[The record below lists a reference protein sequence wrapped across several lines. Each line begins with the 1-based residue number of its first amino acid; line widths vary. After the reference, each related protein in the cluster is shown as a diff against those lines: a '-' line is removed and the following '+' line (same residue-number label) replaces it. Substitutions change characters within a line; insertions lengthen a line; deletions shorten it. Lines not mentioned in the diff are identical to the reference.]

1 MAIEFF
7 NFGVNA
13 ASEAA
18 SKLQKIANNEVQKE
32 TDEMFGR
39 LHEDY
44 IKEQER
50 EDAAKKKADYNP
62 YEDEERQQE
71 QKQRGGY
78 NPDDYERVA
87 FSGAVGAKN
96 QALYFAQYMKD
107 QGVNDVVVSPVKING
122 EYMVEIPKTAMIRE
136 KVEPEQE
143 QPTVTKLNHDEQ
155 DFLRRQLE
163 NVAAQEEAK
172 KPKPAEPE
180 MTEAVTDV
188 TTEPQQ
194 AAAQP
199 VPDAEPAYSE
209 PNTYESSYTEH
220 TDTAEPV
227 YDQNIPA
234 ADPMQAETTENAQ
247 VEAESVAPAPENSY
261 NSSFGMESMSSTEPF
276 SAYGDVQPDEAI
288 DYGSTQH
295 NDNTGYIPKGL
306 EPDFTS
312 QQTTVA
318 DKATAEPQ
326 EAKTNPFSNEPA
338 SMPSTAPEPVHT
350 DSQSQPSPS
359 YSGYTSSF
367 EETSAESQ
375 NTAPT
380 TPYSD
385 FLSNYDNMK
394 ALERIVETGEVRND
408 NDRRIMQE
416 FVALTNN
423 SFDGAVSATESVNLT
438 QQKEPEM
445 TSVRLNENEKSFV
458 QKSMDSTFMGQFLED
473 RPDVAEAMET
483 IQEKGKI
490 TTPHER
496 QMFLDYQ
503 NAMHDIATEFHAK
516 TGTEWD
522 SNGGLEAKSL
532 ASKASFMRTESV
544 VQSLNQKFQTDD
556 KHGASTKP
564 QEHYRN
570 VAKSA
575 EQLIADFTE
584 KTDIDV
590 KQAGVHGQSDK
601 SKEIQEL
608 RDEQEQGGLRAVESE
623 EQKLFTYTF
632 GQMGLFGK
640 TVNKSIN
647 VVNDLAKY
655 SAVATNKRIF
665 EEATLRQETFEKSSS
680 SMRLGAAQKNR
691 GIGKAIVFGNDMV
704 VINGEIVT
712 DEKIRGKVLAEHHKR
727 VAQSAQILQESAQRK
742 EKVKEKQGEY
752 DDAYKIKKDKYYA
765 THQDELA
772 DFAKQEKKRKDAFDK
787 KEDKRYADFI
797 KSGRNPDEFIR
808 REYQARGF
816 YKKKKKIATE
826 HISEKQER
834 MVRNAQTIQ
843 NNLYRQEY
851 AAPVVTKSGFR
862 DGGSLDEIKNT
873 INTGAIALGA
883 SVTIALSQPELDFIR
898 KNKSSFTAEQRKVLE
913 KVMRGESISVYHQKK
928 VLSEWSETMKHAAET
943 GKIKLSDDDA
953 EVLKSLG
960 NKVKLSDGEKAI
972 FARYDKFAQNLK
984 KDLNLDFIAGGITRA
999 DVLKINEAF
1008 LKRAENKGYQFIT
1021 ATGKF
1026 DVAALGNLTA
1036 KQLKELGI
1044 SNSTRN
1050 ALMQLNNPK
1059 AWGALDI
1066 GVAAKLAQKGMS
1078 GATKLAGNDEDMR
1091 AMISG
1096 GTKTYRYARK
1106 TTDGVKNTV
1115 KAIQKHQDAMKAK
1128 FANVKKTNRLKNVDS
1143 VKPPKKKP
1151 TTKKAAKPNP
1161 KRNERFLA
1169 KQEKKLARLQR
1180 SENSVFG
1187 KARGKINGIK
1197 AKFMNS
1203 KVGMLVQKVQAG
1215 VSKAMLVIGKYVA
1228 IGILFVATA
1237 LTMFVV
1243 VMTIIESFTNFLA
1256 AKTYK
1261 DTVCYKLY
1269 ESLEEQ
1275 ETSWKDTIVDYEG
1288 LWDDKANVTYG
1299 TKGMSYSDYLKR
1311 FDNLLEA
1318 DTQIAINPWH
1328 QKDAVA
1334 SLSNNTKYLTYLDA
1348 YNGEKELR
1356 MTANANLY
1364 GKLSPSADEAVY
1376 YSSTESGHT
1385 SNIKDIISMTD
1396 VMYQFET
1403 DANSDKELGDALGAN
1418 SDKELGDVLGMSPA
1432 ELNWE
1437 NFKNRFTGFFKMLG
1451 NNISEF
1457 VKNLFGGKED
1467 TEPNYITWA
1476 DASGTTFSYKTL
1488 QNYTATLFS
1497 ASHQQTWDY
1506 TVKYC
1511 SRLGNP
1517 TVKVNGSIETIDKL
1531 SESEAAELGY
1541 CTNPK
1546 VEDFYVGIERSS
1558 DDSPH
1563 PYIIGSDF
1571 KRYYTNH
1578 AGAFDITV
1586 DTNKN
1591 LNGSKND
1598 LCLWSGMTSNK
1609 TTFDAVVTWI
1619 SNHSGKCWSSKTVN
1633 PSSARISGGIFNYNL
1648 QNKNGKWFDSESG
1661 AKTDISNKLRSYRD
1675 TYHLPDDAYHIYR
1688 EEGDYSVTRLTKDFA
1703 TKSNSNPNVG
1713 TLKTNVVQTSSK
1725 QEKRCVYIQN
1735 ATKYTTGNG
1744 YVYEQGGKAEVPILD
1759 YTDSTHLITDKTND
1773 TWKDEVPA
1781 EQTNYNNINGKEKAY
1796 FYMPIPKN
1804 EDVNDF
1810 ANTYLKDSSGNYLTI
1825 DKIYQKVKNRYQAGG
1840 NVYHINTT
1848 FVTNYM
1854 SWDDLNYMIGRVLT
1868 ARGYTGQ
1875 SYQDEYDLLTSV
1887 IWYRVE
1893 IQVNTNIKQ
1902 YKKQYRYENGSIEIY
1917 RDSTTTLTRKC
1928 KGHSYQYCGGHL
1940 GVISRGNVFSMT
1952 NEQLALVGTYNEDYQ
1967 FPVQMDWSDDRY
1979 DEIRGKVITDKVNY
1993 SGTVSDA
2000 AWSGGS
2006 ETPAS
2011 DVQGSYMGHSYGLN
2025 LYVEGGN
2032 WKEGFH
2038 VVGESDSE
2046 ENKQYLC
2053 RDIFDVDEMV
2063 LKGSNCFGTKN
2074 WNDYEGWNGDNMTLA
2089 VLRQT
2094 MDWQDV
2100 YEFDIPTELG
2110 AKVLCQEDIDK
2121 IVDALKKK
2129 YGSSFNDGR
2138 EQAVRIALSWVG
2150 KAHYNDEDG
2159 HNHGLV
2165 QSYCVA
2171 ADRNFNANCTAGTAW
2186 NFIRM
2191 YSSWTGQTAT
2201 QSNTIDN
2208 SKAIKSPSTSLYLP
2222 ADIIRHV
2229 RSVGAGALVSSDNV
2243 NIDAD
2248 DVNEINTSGSNEA
2261 LLMMKRDLA
2270 VVYIGELDEDLELSD
2285 GTTIKAGQSLT
2296 VDLSPNKDIG
2306 TIYLR
2311 RTDATS
2317 LCNIGKTKTYYYV
2330 KNPDGKTWLYPFDY
2344 DKYKAFEE
2352 TRKEK

>member
-13 ASEAA
+13 TSEVA

-136 KVEPEQE
+136 KIEPEQE

-188 TTEPQQ
+188 TAEPQQ

-199 VPDAEPAYSE
+199 VPEAEPAYSE
-209 PNTYESSYTEH
+209 PDTYESSYTEH

-261 NSSFGMESMSSTEPF
+261 NSSFGMESTSSTEPF
-276 SAYGDVQPDEAI
+276 SAYGDVQPDEAV

-326 EAKTNPFSNEPA
+326 EAKTNPFSNEPV

-375 NTAPT
+375 NTAST

-394 ALERIVETGEVRND
+394 TLERIVETGEVRND

-423 SFDGAVSATESVNLT
+423 SFGDAVSAAESVNLT

-483 IQEKGKI
+483 IREKGKI

-516 TGTEWD
+516 TGAEWD
-522 SNGGLEAKSL
+522 SNSSLEAKSL
-532 ASKASFMRTESV
+532 ASKASFMRTESA
-544 VQSLNQKFQTDD
+544 VQSLNQKFQADN

-647 VVNDLAKY
+647 AVNDLAKY

-665 EEATLRQETFEKSSS
+665 EEATLRQETFERSSS

-727 VAQSAQILQESAQRK
+727 VAQSAQILQESARRK
-742 EKVKEKQGEY
+742 ERVKEKQGEY
-752 DDAYKIKKDKYYA
+752 DDAYKVKKDKYYA

-1008 LKRAENKGYQFIT
+1008 LKRAESKGYQFIT

-1403 DANSDKELGDALGAN
+1403 DANSDKELGD
-1418 SDKELGDVLGMSPA
+1418 VLGMSPA

-1558 DDSPH
+1558 DDSPQ

-1773 TWKDEVPA
+1773 TWKDEVSA

-1810 ANTYLKDSSGNYLTI
+1810 ANNYLKDSSGNYLTI

-1887 IWYRVE
+1887 IWYRVA

-2063 LKGSNCFGTKN
+2063 LKGSNCFGTKD
-2074 WNDYEGWNGDNMTLA
+2074 WDDYEGWNGDNMTLA

-2129 YGSSFNDGR
+2129 YGSSFNDSR

-2186 NFIRM
+2186 DFIRM

-2201 QSNTIDN
+2201 QSNMIDN
-2208 SKAIKSPSTSLYLP
+2208 SKAIKSPSASLYLP

-2229 RSVGAGALVSSDNV
+2229 RSVSAGALVSSNNV

-2248 DVNEINTSGSNEA
+2248 DVNEINNSGSNEA

-2270 VVYIGELDEDLELSD
+2270 VVYIGELNEDLELSD

-2330 KNPDGKTWLYPFDY
+2330 KNPDGKTWLYRFDC

-2352 TRKEK
+2352 ARKEK

>member
-13 ASEAA
+13 TSEVA

-136 KVEPEQE
+136 KIEPKQE

-532 ASKASFMRTESV
+532 ASKASFMRTESA
-544 VQSLNQKFQTDD
+544 VQSLNQKFQADD
-556 KHGASTKP
+556 KHGASAKP

-608 RDEQEQGGLRAVESE
+608 RDEQEQGGLRAAESE

-742 EKVKEKQGEY
+742 ERVKEKQGEY

-1008 LKRAENKGYQFIT
+1008 LKRAESKGYQFIT

-1026 DVAALGNLTA
+1026 DVAALGNLTT

-1066 GVAAKLAQKGMS
+1066 GVAAKLTQKGMS

-1237 LTMFVV
+1237 LTLFVV
-1243 VMTIIESFTNFLA
+1243 VMTVIESFTNFLA

-1288 LWDDKANVTYG
+1288 LWDDKANVSYG
-1299 TKGMSYSDYLKR
+1299 TKDMSYSDYLKR
-1311 FDNLLEA
+1311 FDNLIENG
-1318 DTQIAINPWH
+1318 TQIVINPWH

-1334 SLSNNTKYLTYLDA
+1334 SLSNNTQYITYLDA

-1403 DANSDKELGDALGAN
+1403 DANSDKELGD
-1418 SDKELGDVLGMSPA
+1418 VLGMSPA

-1451 NNISEF
+1451 NNVSEF
-1457 VKNLFGGKED
+1457 FKNLFGGKED

-1546 VEDFYVGIERSS
+1546 VEDFYVGIESSS
-1558 DDSPH
+1558 DDSPQ

-1773 TWKDEVPA
+1773 TWKDEVSA

-1810 ANTYLKDSSGNYLTI
+1810 ANNYLKDSSGNYLTI

-2063 LKGSNCFGTKN
+2063 LKGSNCFGTKD
-2074 WNDYEGWNGDNMTLA
+2074 WDDYEGWNGDNMTLA

-2129 YGSSFNDGR
+2129 YGSSFNDSR

-2186 NFIRM
+2186 DFIRM

-2208 SKAIKSPSTSLYLP
+2208 SKAIKSPSASLYLP

-2229 RSVGAGALVSSDNV
+2229 RSVSAGALVSSDNV
-2243 NIDAD
+2243 NIDAN
-2248 DVNEINTSGSNEA
+2248 DVNEINNSGSNEA

-2270 VVYIGELDEDLELSD
+2270 VVYIGELNEDLELSD

-2330 KNPDGKTWLYPFDY
+2330 KNPDGKTWLYRFDC

-2352 TRKEK
+2352 ARKEK

>member
-13 ASEAA
+13 TSEVA

-136 KVEPEQE
+136 KIEPKQE

-261 NSSFGMESMSSTEPF
+261 NSSFGMESTSSTEPF
-276 SAYGDVQPDEAI
+276 SAYGDVQPDEAV

-326 EAKTNPFSNEPA
+326 EAKTNPFSNEPV

-394 ALERIVETGEVRND
+394 TLERIVETGEVRND

-532 ASKASFMRTESV
+532 ASKASFMRTESA
-544 VQSLNQKFQTDD
+544 VQSLNQKFQADD
-556 KHGASTKP
+556 KHGASAKP

-608 RDEQEQGGLRAVESE
+608 RDEQEQGGLRAAESE

-742 EKVKEKQGEY
+742 ERVKEKQGEY

-1403 DANSDKELGDALGAN
+1403 DANSDKELGD
-1418 SDKELGDVLGMSPA
+1418 VLGMSPA

-1546 VEDFYVGIERSS
+1546 VEDFYVGIESSS
-1558 DDSPH
+1558 DDSPQ

-1773 TWKDEVPA
+1773 TWKDEVSA

-1810 ANTYLKDSSGNYLTI
+1810 ANNYLKDSSGNYLTI

-1952 NEQLALVGTYNEDYQ
+1952 NEQLALAGTYNEDYQ

-1993 SGTVSDA
+1993 SDTVSDA

-2063 LKGSNCFGTKN
+2063 LKGSNCFGTKD
-2074 WNDYEGWNGDNMTLA
+2074 WDDYEGWNGDNMTLA

-2129 YGSSFNDGR
+2129 YGSSFNDSR

-2186 NFIRM
+2186 DFIRM

-2208 SKAIKSPSTSLYLP
+2208 SKAIKFPSTSLYLP

-2248 DVNEINTSGSNEA
+2248 DVNEINNSGSNEA

-2270 VVYIGELDEDLELSD
+2270 VVYIGELNEDLELSD

-2330 KNPDGKTWLYPFDY
+2330 KNPDDKTWLYRFDC

-2352 TRKEK
+2352 ARKGK

>member
-13 ASEAA
+13 TSEVA

-136 KVEPEQE
+136 KIEPEQE

-188 TTEPQQ
+188 TAEPQQ

-199 VPDAEPAYSE
+199 VPEAEPAYSE
-209 PNTYESSYTEH
+209 PDTYESPYTKH

-234 ADPMQAETTENAQ
+234 TDPMQAETTENAQ

-261 NSSFGMESMSSTEPF
+261 NSSFGMESTSSTEPF
-276 SAYGDVQPDEAI
+276 SAYGDVQPDEAV

-326 EAKTNPFSNEPA
+326 EAKTNPFSNEPV

-380 TPYSD
+380 SQNTASTTPYSD

-394 ALERIVETGEVRND
+394 TLERIVETGEVRND

-423 SFDGAVSATESVNLT
+423 SFGGAVSAAESVNLT

-522 SNGGLEAKSL
+522 SNSSLEAKSL
-532 ASKASFMRTESV
+532 ASKASFMRTESA

-647 VVNDLAKY
+647 AVNDLAKY

-665 EEATLRQETFEKSSS
+665 EEATLRQETFERSSS

-727 VAQSAQILQESAQRK
+727 VAQSAQILQESARRK

-752 DDAYKIKKDKYYA
+752 DDAYKVKKDKYYA

-1403 DANSDKELGDALGAN
+1403 DANSDKELGD
-1418 SDKELGDVLGMSPA
+1418 VLGMSPA

-1558 DDSPH
+1558 DDSPQ

-1810 ANTYLKDSSGNYLTI
+1810 ANSYLKDSSGNYLTI

-2063 LKGSNCFGTKN
+2063 LKGSNCFGTKD
-2074 WNDYEGWNGDNMTLA
+2074 WDDYEGWNGDNMTLA

-2129 YGSSFNDGR
+2129 YGSSFNDSR

-2186 NFIRM
+2186 DFIRM

-2208 SKAIKSPSTSLYLP
+2208 SKAIKSPSASLYLP

-2229 RSVGAGALVSSDNV
+2229 RSVSAGALVSSDNV
-2243 NIDAD
+2243 NIDAN
-2248 DVNEINTSGSNEA
+2248 DVNEINNSGSNEA

-2270 VVYIGELDEDLELSD
+2270 VVYIGELNEDLELSD

-2330 KNPDGKTWLYPFDY
+2330 KNPDGKTWLYRFDC

-2352 TRKEK
+2352 ARKEK

>member
-136 KVEPEQE
+136 KIEPEQE

-188 TTEPQQ
+188 TAEPQQ

-199 VPDAEPAYSE
+199 VPEAEPAYSE
-209 PNTYESSYTEH
+209 PDTYESPYTKH

-234 ADPMQAETTENAQ
+234 TDPMQAETTENAQ

-261 NSSFGMESMSSTEPF
+261 NSSFGMESTSSTEPF
-276 SAYGDVQPDEAI
+276 SAYGDVQPDEAV

-326 EAKTNPFSNEPA
+326 EAKTNPFSNEPV

-380 TPYSD
+380 SQNTASTTPYSD

-394 ALERIVETGEVRND
+394 TLERIVETGEVRND

-423 SFDGAVSATESVNLT
+423 SFGGAVSAAESVNLT

-522 SNGGLEAKSL
+522 SNSSLEAKSL
-532 ASKASFMRTESV
+532 ASKASFMRTESA

-647 VVNDLAKY
+647 AVNDLAKY

-665 EEATLRQETFEKSSS
+665 EEATLRQETFERSSS

-727 VAQSAQILQESAQRK
+727 VAQSAQILQESARRK

-752 DDAYKIKKDKYYA
+752 DDAYKVKKDKYYA

-1403 DANSDKELGDALGAN
+1403 DANSDKELGD
-1418 SDKELGDVLGMSPA
+1418 VLGMSPA

-1546 VEDFYVGIERSS
+1546 VEDFYVGIESSS
-1558 DDSPH
+1558 DDSPQ

-1773 TWKDEVPA
+1773 TWKDEVSA

-1810 ANTYLKDSSGNYLTI
+1810 ANNYLKDSSGNYLTI

-2063 LKGSNCFGTKN
+2063 LKGSNCFGTKD
-2074 WNDYEGWNGDNMTLA
+2074 WDDYEGWNGDNMTLA

-2129 YGSSFNDGR
+2129 YGSSFNDSR

-2186 NFIRM
+2186 DFIRM

-2201 QSNTIDN
+2201 QSSTIDN
-2208 SKAIKSPSTSLYLP
+2208 SKAIKSPSASLYLP

-2229 RSVGAGALVSSDNV
+2229 RSVSAGALVSSDNV
-2243 NIDAD
+2243 NIDAN
-2248 DVNEINTSGSNEA
+2248 DVNEINNSGSNEA

-2270 VVYIGELDEDLELSD
+2270 VVYIGELNEDLELSD

-2330 KNPDGKTWLYPFDY
+2330 KNPDGKTWLYRFDC

-2352 TRKEK
+2352 ARKEK

>member
-13 ASEAA
+13 TSEVA

-136 KVEPEQE
+136 KIEPKQE

-532 ASKASFMRTESV
+532 ASKASFMRTESA
-544 VQSLNQKFQTDD
+544 VQSLNQKFQADD
-556 KHGASTKP
+556 KHGASAKP

-608 RDEQEQGGLRAVESE
+608 RDEQEQGGLRAAESE

-742 EKVKEKQGEY
+742 ERVKEKQGEY

-1008 LKRAENKGYQFIT
+1008 LKRAESKGYQFIT

-1026 DVAALGNLTA
+1026 DVAALGNLTT

-1066 GVAAKLAQKGMS
+1066 GVAAKLTQKGMS

-1403 DANSDKELGDALGAN
+1403 DANSDKELGD
-1418 SDKELGDVLGMSPA
+1418 VLGMSPA

-1558 DDSPH
+1558 DDSPQ

-1759 YTDSTHLITDKTND
+1759 YTDSTHLIIDKTND
-1773 TWKDEVPA
+1773 TWKDEVSA

-1810 ANTYLKDSSGNYLTI
+1810 ANNYLKDSSGNYLTI

-1887 IWYRVE
+1887 IWYRVA

-1993 SGTVSDA
+1993 SDTVSDA

-2063 LKGSNCFGTKN
+2063 LKGSNCFGTKD
-2074 WNDYEGWNGDNMTLA
+2074 WDDYEGWNGDNMTLA

-2129 YGSSFNDGR
+2129 YGSSFNDSR

-2186 NFIRM
+2186 DFIRM

-2208 SKAIKSPSTSLYLP
+2208 SKAIKSPSASLYLP

-2229 RSVGAGALVSSDNV
+2229 RSVSAGALVSSDNV
-2243 NIDAD
+2243 NIDAN
-2248 DVNEINTSGSNEA
+2248 DVNEINNSGSNEA

-2270 VVYIGELDEDLELSD
+2270 VVYIGELNEDLELSD

-2330 KNPDGKTWLYPFDY
+2330 KNPDGKTWLYRFDC

-2352 TRKEK
+2352 ARKEK

>member
-13 ASEAA
+13 TSEVA

-136 KVEPEQE
+136 KIEPEQE

-188 TTEPQQ
+188 TAEPQQ

-199 VPDAEPAYSE
+199 VPEAEPAYSE
-209 PNTYESSYTEH
+209 PDTYESPYTKH

-261 NSSFGMESMSSTEPF
+261 NSSFGMESTSSTEPF
-276 SAYGDVQPDEAI
+276 SAYGDVQPDEAV

-326 EAKTNPFSNEPA
+326 EAKTNPFSNEPV

-375 NTAPT
+375 NTAST

-394 ALERIVETGEVRND
+394 TLERIVETGEVRND

-423 SFDGAVSATESVNLT
+423 SFGGAVSAAESVNLT

-458 QKSMDSTFMGQFLED
+458 QKSMDSTLMGQFLED

-522 SNGGLEAKSL
+522 SNSSLEAKSL
-532 ASKASFMRTESV
+532 ASKASFMRTESA
-544 VQSLNQKFQTDD
+544 VQSLNQKFQADD

-647 VVNDLAKY
+647 AVNDLAKY

-665 EEATLRQETFEKSSS
+665 EEATLRQETFERSSS

-727 VAQSAQILQESAQRK
+727 VAQSAQILQESARRK

-752 DDAYKIKKDKYYA
+752 DDAYKVKKDKYYA
-765 THQDELA
+765 THQEELA

-1021 ATGKF
+1021 ATGKL

-1403 DANSDKELGDALGAN
+1403 DANSDKELGD
-1418 SDKELGDVLGMSPA
+1418 VLGMSPA

-1558 DDSPH
+1558 DDSPQ

-1773 TWKDEVPA
+1773 TWKDEVSA

-1810 ANTYLKDSSGNYLTI
+1810 ANNYLKDSSGNYLTI

-1887 IWYRVE
+1887 IWYRVA

-2063 LKGSNCFGTKN
+2063 LKGSNCFGTKD
-2074 WNDYEGWNGDNMTLA
+2074 WDDYEGWNGDNMTLA

-2129 YGSSFNDGR
+2129 YGSSFNDSR

-2186 NFIRM
+2186 DFIRM

-2208 SKAIKSPSTSLYLP
+2208 SKAIKSPSASLYLP

-2229 RSVGAGALVSSDNV
+2229 RSVSAGALVSSDNV
-2243 NIDAD
+2243 NIDAN
-2248 DVNEINTSGSNEA
+2248 DVNEINNSGSNEA

-2270 VVYIGELDEDLELSD
+2270 VVYIGELNEDLELSD

-2330 KNPDGKTWLYPFDY
+2330 KNPDGKTWLYRFDC

-2352 TRKEK
+2352 ARKEK

>member
-136 KVEPEQE
+136 KIEPKQE

-261 NSSFGMESMSSTEPF
+261 NSSFGMESMSSIEPF

-532 ASKASFMRTESV
+532 ASKASFMRTESA
-544 VQSLNQKFQTDD
+544 VQSLNQKFQADD
-556 KHGASTKP
+556 KHGASAKP

-608 RDEQEQGGLRAVESE
+608 RDEQEQGGLRAAESE

-742 EKVKEKQGEY
+742 ERVKEKQGEY

-873 INTGAIALGA
+873 INTGAIALGV

-1403 DANSDKELGDALGAN
+1403 DANSDKELGD
-1418 SDKELGDVLGMSPA
+1418 VLGMSPA

-1517 TVKVNGSIETIDKL
+1517 TVKVDGTKYEIDSL

-1546 VEDFYVGIERSS
+1546 VEDFYVGIESSS
-1558 DDSPH
+1558 DDSPQ

-1598 LCLWSGMTSNK
+1598 LCLWSGMTRNK

-1773 TWKDEVPA
+1773 TWKDEVSA

-1810 ANTYLKDSSGNYLTI
+1810 ANNYLKDSSGNYLTI

-1887 IWYRVE
+1887 IWYRVA

-2063 LKGSNCFGTKN
+2063 LKGSNCFGTKD
-2074 WNDYEGWNGDNMTLA
+2074 WDDYEGWNGDNMTLA

-2129 YGSSFNDGR
+2129 YGSSFNDSR

-2186 NFIRM
+2186 DFIRM

-2208 SKAIKSPSTSLYLP
+2208 SKAIKSPSASLYLP

-2229 RSVGAGALVSSDNV
+2229 RSVSAGALVSSDNV
-2243 NIDAD
+2243 NIDAN
-2248 DVNEINTSGSNEA
+2248 DVNEINNSGSNEA

-2270 VVYIGELDEDLELSD
+2270 VVYIGELNEDLELSD

-2330 KNPDGKTWLYPFDY
+2330 KNPDGKTWLYRFDC

-2352 TRKEK
+2352 ARKEK

>member
-13 ASEAA
+13 TSEVA

-136 KVEPEQE
+136 KIEPKQE

-276 SAYGDVQPDEAI
+276 SAYGDVQPDEAV

-326 EAKTNPFSNEPA
+326 EAKTNPFSNEPV

-380 TPYSD
+380 SQNTASTTPYSD

-394 ALERIVETGEVRND
+394 TLERIVETGEVRND

-423 SFDGAVSATESVNLT
+423 SFGGAVSAAESVNLT

-473 RPDVAEAMET
+473 CPDVAEAMET

-532 ASKASFMRTESV
+532 ASKASFMRTESA
-544 VQSLNQKFQTDD
+544 VQSLNQKFQADD
-556 KHGASTKP
+556 KHGASAKP

-608 RDEQEQGGLRAVESE
+608 RDEQEQGGLRAAESE

-742 EKVKEKQGEY
+742 ERVKEKQGEY

-851 AAPVVTKSGFR
+851 AAPVITKSGFR

-1008 LKRAENKGYQFIT
+1008 LKRAESKGYQFIT

-1026 DVAALGNLTA
+1026 DVAALGNLTT

-1066 GVAAKLAQKGMS
+1066 GVAAKLTQKGMS

-1334 SLSNNTKYLTYLDA
+1334 SLSNNTKYLTYLDT

-1403 DANSDKELGDALGAN
+1403 DAN

-1517 TVKVNGSIETIDKL
+1517 TVKVDGTKYEIDSL

-1546 VEDFYVGIERSS
+1546 VEDFYVGIESSS
-1558 DDSPH
+1558 DDSPQ

-1810 ANTYLKDSSGNYLTI
+1810 ANNYLKDSSGNYLTI

-1887 IWYRVE
+1887 IWYRVA

-2186 NFIRM
+2186 DFIRM

>member
-13 ASEAA
+13 TSEVA

-136 KVEPEQE
+136 KIEPEQE

-180 MTEAVTDV
+180 ITEAVTDV
-188 TTEPQQ
+188 TAEPQQ

-199 VPDAEPAYSE
+199 VPEAEPAYSE
-209 PNTYESSYTEH
+209 PDTYESSYTEH

-261 NSSFGMESMSSTEPF
+261 NSSFGMESTSSTEPF
-276 SAYGDVQPDEAI
+276 SAYGDVQPDEAV

-326 EAKTNPFSNEPA
+326 EAKTNPFSNEPV

-375 NTAPT
+375 NTAST

-394 ALERIVETGEVRND
+394 TLERIVETGEVRND

-423 SFDGAVSATESVNLT
+423 SFGDAVSAAESVNLT

-483 IQEKGKI
+483 IREKGKI

-516 TGTEWD
+516 TGAEWD
-522 SNGGLEAKSL
+522 SNSSLEAKSL
-532 ASKASFMRTESV
+532 ASKASFMRTESA
-544 VQSLNQKFQTDD
+544 VQSLNQKFQADD

-647 VVNDLAKY
+647 AVNDLAKY

-665 EEATLRQETFEKSSS
+665 EEATLRQETFERSSS

-727 VAQSAQILQESAQRK
+727 VAQSAQILQESARRK
-742 EKVKEKQGEY
+742 ERVKEKQGEY
-752 DDAYKIKKDKYYA
+752 DDAYKVKKDKYYA

-1008 LKRAENKGYQFIT
+1008 LKRAESKGYQFIT

-1403 DANSDKELGDALGAN
+1403 DANSDKELGD
-1418 SDKELGDVLGMSPA
+1418 VLGMSPA

-1517 TVKVNGSIETIDKL
+1517 TVKVDGTKYEIDSL

-1546 VEDFYVGIERSS
+1546 VEDFYVGIESSS
-1558 DDSPH
+1558 DDSPQ

-1773 TWKDEVPA
+1773 TWKDEVSA

-1810 ANTYLKDSSGNYLTI
+1810 ANNYLKDSSGNYLTI

-2063 LKGSNCFGTKN
+2063 LKGSNCFGTKD
-2074 WNDYEGWNGDNMTLA
+2074 WDDYEGWNGDNMTLA

-2129 YGSSFNDGR
+2129 YGSSFNDSR

-2186 NFIRM
+2186 DFIRM

-2201 QSNTIDN
+2201 QSNMIDN
-2208 SKAIKSPSTSLYLP
+2208 SKAIKSPSASLYLP

-2229 RSVGAGALVSSDNV
+2229 RSVSAGALVSSNNV

-2248 DVNEINTSGSNEA
+2248 DVNEINNSGSNEA

-2270 VVYIGELDEDLELSD
+2270 VVYIGELNEDLELSD

-2330 KNPDGKTWLYPFDY
+2330 KNPDGKTWLYRFDC

-2352 TRKEK
+2352 ARKEK

>member
-136 KVEPEQE
+136 KIEPKQE

-261 NSSFGMESMSSTEPF
+261 NSSFGMESTSSTEPF

-326 EAKTNPFSNEPA
+326 EAKTNPFSNESA

-532 ASKASFMRTESV
+532 ASKASFMRTESA

-665 EEATLRQETFEKSSS
+665 EEATLRQETFERSSS

-727 VAQSAQILQESAQRK
+727 VAQSAQILQESARRK

-752 DDAYKIKKDKYYA
+752 DDAYKVKKDKYYA

-862 DGGSLDEIKNT
+862 DGGSLDEIKST

-1403 DANSDKELGDALGAN
+1403 DANSDKELGD
-1418 SDKELGDVLGMSPA
+1418 VLGMSPA

-1517 TVKVNGSIETIDKL
+1517 TVKVDGTKYEIDSL

-1546 VEDFYVGIERSS
+1546 VEDFYVGIESSS
-1558 DDSPH
+1558 DDSPQ

-1773 TWKDEVPA
+1773 TWKDEVSA

-1810 ANTYLKDSSGNYLTI
+1810 ANSYLKDSSGNYLTI

-2063 LKGSNCFGTKN
+2063 LKGSNCFGTKD
-2074 WNDYEGWNGDNMTLA
+2074 WDDYEGWNGDNMTLA

-2129 YGSSFNDGR
+2129 YGSSFNDSR

-2186 NFIRM
+2186 DFIRM

-2208 SKAIKSPSTSLYLP
+2208 SKAIKSPSASLYLP

-2229 RSVGAGALVSSDNV
+2229 RSVSAGALVSSDNV
-2243 NIDAD
+2243 NIDAN
-2248 DVNEINTSGSNEA
+2248 DVNEINNSGSNEA

-2270 VVYIGELDEDLELSD
+2270 VVYIGELNEDLELSD

-2330 KNPDGKTWLYPFDY
+2330 KNPDGKTWLYRFDC

-2352 TRKEK
+2352 ARKEK

>member
-13 ASEAA
+13 TSEVA

-136 KVEPEQE
+136 KIEPEQE

-180 MTEAVTDV
+180 MTETVTDV
-188 TTEPQQ
+188 TAEPQQ

-199 VPDAEPAYSE
+199 VPEAEPAYSE
-209 PNTYESSYTEH
+209 PDTYESSYTEH

-261 NSSFGMESMSSTEPF
+261 NSSFGMESTSSTEPF
-276 SAYGDVQPDEAI
+276 SAYGDVQPDEAV

-326 EAKTNPFSNEPA
+326 EAKTNPFSNEPV

-394 ALERIVETGEVRND
+394 TLERIVETGEVRND

-423 SFDGAVSATESVNLT
+423 SFGGAVSAAESVNLT

-458 QKSMDSTFMGQFLED
+458 QKSMDSTLMGQFLED

-522 SNGGLEAKSL
+522 SNSSLEAKSL
-532 ASKASFMRTESV
+532 ASKASFMRTESA
-544 VQSLNQKFQTDD
+544 VQSLNQKFQADD

-647 VVNDLAKY
+647 AVNDLAKY

-665 EEATLRQETFEKSSS
+665 EEATLRQETFERSSS

-727 VAQSAQILQESAQRK
+727 VAQSAQILQESARRK

-752 DDAYKIKKDKYYA
+752 DDAYKVKKDKYYA
-765 THQDELA
+765 THQEELA

-1403 DANSDKELGDALGAN
+1403 DANSDKELGD
-1418 SDKELGDVLGMSPA
+1418 VLGMSPA

-1558 DDSPH
+1558 DDSPQ

-1773 TWKDEVPA
+1773 TWKDEVSA

-1810 ANTYLKDSSGNYLTI
+1810 ANNYLKDSSGNYLTI

-1887 IWYRVE
+1887 IWYRVA

-2063 LKGSNCFGTKN
+2063 LKGSNCFGTKD
-2074 WNDYEGWNGDNMTLA
+2074 WDDYEGWNGDNMTLA

-2129 YGSSFNDGR
+2129 YGSSFNDSR

-2186 NFIRM
+2186 DFIRM

-2208 SKAIKSPSTSLYLP
+2208 SKAIKSPSASLYLP

-2229 RSVGAGALVSSDNV
+2229 RSVSAGALVSSDNV
-2243 NIDAD
+2243 NIDAN
-2248 DVNEINTSGSNEA
+2248 DVNEINNSGSNEA

-2270 VVYIGELDEDLELSD
+2270 VVYIGELNEDLELSD

-2330 KNPDGKTWLYPFDY
+2330 KNPDGKTWLYRFDC

-2352 TRKEK
+2352 ARKEK

>member
-261 NSSFGMESMSSTEPF
+261 NSSFGMESTSSTEPF

-445 TSVRLNENEKSFV
+445 TSVRLNEKEKSFV

-532 ASKASFMRTESV
+532 ASKASFMRTESA
-544 VQSLNQKFQTDD
+544 VQSLNQKFQADD
-556 KHGASTKP
+556 KHGTSAKP

-608 RDEQEQGGLRAVESE
+608 RDEQEQGGLRAAESE

-742 EKVKEKQGEY
+742 ERVKEKQGEY

-1403 DANSDKELGDALGAN
+1403 DANFDKELGN
-1418 SDKELGDVLGMSPA
+1418 VLGMPPA

-1517 TVKVNGSIETIDKL
+1517 TVKVDGTKYEIDSL

-1546 VEDFYVGIERSS
+1546 VEDFYVGIESSS
-1558 DDSPH
+1558 DDSPQ

-1773 TWKDEVPA
+1773 TWKDEVSA

-1810 ANTYLKDSSGNYLTI
+1810 ANNYLKDSSGNYLTI

-1887 IWYRVE
+1887 IWYRVA

-2063 LKGSNCFGTKN
+2063 LKGSNCFGTKD
-2074 WNDYEGWNGDNMTLA
+2074 WDDYEGWNGDNMTLA

-2129 YGSSFNDGR
+2129 YGSSFNDSR

-2186 NFIRM
+2186 DFIRM

-2208 SKAIKSPSTSLYLP
+2208 SKAIKSPSASLYLP

-2229 RSVGAGALVSSDNV
+2229 RSVSAGALVSSDNV
-2243 NIDAD
+2243 NIDAN
-2248 DVNEINTSGSNEA
+2248 DVNEINNSGSNEA

-2270 VVYIGELDEDLELSD
+2270 VVYIGELNEDLELSD

-2330 KNPDGKTWLYPFDY
+2330 KNPDGKTWLYRFDC

-2352 TRKEK
+2352 ARKEK

>member
-13 ASEAA
+13 TSEVA

-62 YEDEERQQE
+62 YEDEECQQE

-136 KVEPEQE
+136 KIEPEQE

-188 TTEPQQ
+188 TAEPQQ

-199 VPDAEPAYSE
+199 VPEAEPAYSE
-209 PNTYESSYTEH
+209 PDTYESSYTEH

-261 NSSFGMESMSSTEPF
+261 NSSFGMESTSSTEPF
-276 SAYGDVQPDEAI
+276 SAYGDVQPDEAV

-312 QQTTVA
+312 QQATVA

-326 EAKTNPFSNEPA
+326 EAKTNPFSNEPV

-394 ALERIVETGEVRND
+394 TLERIVETGEVRND

-423 SFDGAVSATESVNLT
+423 SFDGAVSAAESVNLT

-516 TGTEWD
+516 TGAEWD
-522 SNGGLEAKSL
+522 SNSSLEAKSL
-532 ASKASFMRTESV
+532 ASKASFMRTESA
-544 VQSLNQKFQTDD
+544 VQSLNQKFQADD

-647 VVNDLAKY
+647 AVNDLAKY

-665 EEATLRQETFEKSSS
+665 EEATLRQETFERSSS

-727 VAQSAQILQESAQRK
+727 VAQSAQILQESARRK

-752 DDAYKIKKDKYYA
+752 DDAYKVKKDKYYA

-1008 LKRAENKGYQFIT
+1008 LKRAESKGYQFIT

-1128 FANVKKTNRLKNVDS
+1128 FANVKKTNRLKNVDF

-1403 DANSDKELGDALGAN
+1403 DANSDKELGD
-1418 SDKELGDVLGMSPA
+1418 VLGMSPA

-1558 DDSPH
+1558 DDSPQ

-1773 TWKDEVPA
+1773 TWKDEVSA

-1810 ANTYLKDSSGNYLTI
+1810 ANNYLKDSSGNYLTI

-1887 IWYRVE
+1887 IWYRVA

-2063 LKGSNCFGTKN
+2063 LKGSNCFGTKD
-2074 WNDYEGWNGDNMTLA
+2074 WDDYEGWNGDNMTLA

-2129 YGSSFNDGR
+2129 YGSSFNDSR

-2186 NFIRM
+2186 DFIRM

-2208 SKAIKSPSTSLYLP
+2208 SKAIKSPSASLYLP

-2229 RSVGAGALVSSDNV
+2229 RSVSAGALVSSDNV
-2243 NIDAD
+2243 NIDAN
-2248 DVNEINTSGSNEA
+2248 DVNEINNSGSNEA

-2270 VVYIGELDEDLELSD
+2270 VVYIGELNEDLELSD

-2330 KNPDGKTWLYPFDY
+2330 KNPDGKTWLYRFDC

-2352 TRKEK
+2352 ARKEK

>member
-13 ASEAA
+13 TSEVA

-136 KVEPEQE
+136 KIEPEQE

-194 AAAQP
+194 AAAQS
-199 VPDAEPAYSE
+199 VPEAEPAYSE
-209 PNTYESSYTEH
+209 PNIYESSYTEH

-261 NSSFGMESMSSTEPF
+261 NSSFGMESTSSTEPF
-276 SAYGDVQPDEAI
+276 FAYGDVQPDEAV

-326 EAKTNPFSNEPA
+326 EAKTNPFSNEPV

-350 DSQSQPSPS
+350 DSHSQPSPS

-380 TPYSD
+380 SQNTAPTTPYSD

-394 ALERIVETGEVRND
+394 TLERIVETGEVRND

-423 SFDGAVSATESVNLT
+423 SFGGAVSAAESVNLT

-458 QKSMDSTFMGQFLED
+458 QKSMDSTLMGQFLED

-522 SNGGLEAKSL
+522 SNSSLEAKSL
-532 ASKASFMRTESV
+532 ASKASFMRTESA
-544 VQSLNQKFQTDD
+544 VQSLNQKFQADD

-647 VVNDLAKY
+647 AVNDLAKY

-665 EEATLRQETFEKSSS
+665 EEATLRQETFERSSS

-727 VAQSAQILQESAQRK
+727 VAQSAQILQESARRK

-752 DDAYKIKKDKYYA
+752 DDAYKVKKDKYYA
-765 THQDELA
+765 THQEELA

-1403 DANSDKELGDALGAN
+1403 DANSDKELGD
-1418 SDKELGDVLGMSPA
+1418 VLGMSPA

-1517 TVKVNGSIETIDKL
+1517 TVKVDGTKYEIDSL

-1546 VEDFYVGIERSS
+1546 VEDFYVGIESSS
-1558 DDSPH
+1558 DDSPQ

-1773 TWKDEVPA
+1773 TWKDEVSA

-1804 EDVNDF
+1804 EDVNGF
-1810 ANTYLKDSSGNYLTI
+1810 ANNYLKDSSGNYLTI

-1854 SWDDLNYMIGRVLT
+1854 SWGDLNYMIGRVLT

-1887 IWYRVE
+1887 SWYRVE

-2063 LKGSNCFGTKN
+2063 LKGSNCFGTKD
-2074 WNDYEGWNGDNMTLA
+2074 WDDYEGWNGDNMTLA

-2129 YGSSFNDGR
+2129 YGSSFNDSR

-2186 NFIRM
+2186 DFIRM

-2208 SKAIKSPSTSLYLP
+2208 SKAIKSPSASLYLP

-2229 RSVGAGALVSSDNV
+2229 RSVSAGALVSSDNV
-2243 NIDAD
+2243 NIDAN
-2248 DVNEINTSGSNEA
+2248 DVNEINNSGSNEA

-2270 VVYIGELDEDLELSD
+2270 VVYIGELNEDLELSD

-2330 KNPDGKTWLYPFDY
+2330 KNPDGKTWLYRFDC

-2352 TRKEK
+2352 ARKEK

>member
-13 ASEAA
+13 TSEVA

-136 KVEPEQE
+136 KIEPKQE

-261 NSSFGMESMSSTEPF
+261 NSSFGMESMSSIEPF

-532 ASKASFMRTESV
+532 ASKASFMRTESA
-544 VQSLNQKFQTDD
+544 VQSLNQKFQADD
-556 KHGASTKP
+556 KHGASAKP

-608 RDEQEQGGLRAVESE
+608 RDEQEQGGLRAAESE

-742 EKVKEKQGEY
+742 ERVKEKQGEY

-1403 DANSDKELGDALGAN
+1403 DANSDKELGD

-1517 TVKVNGSIETIDKL
+1517 TVKVDGTKYEIDSL

-1546 VEDFYVGIERSS
+1546 VEDFYVGIESSS
-1558 DDSPH
+1558 DDSPQ

-1773 TWKDEVPA
+1773 TWKDEVSA

-1810 ANTYLKDSSGNYLTI
+1810 ANNYLKDSSGNYLTI

-1887 IWYRVE
+1887 IWYRVA

-2063 LKGSNCFGTKN
+2063 LKGSNCFGTKD
-2074 WNDYEGWNGDNMTLA
+2074 WDDYEGWNGDNMTLA

-2129 YGSSFNDGR
+2129 YGSSFNDSR

-2186 NFIRM
+2186 DFIRM

-2208 SKAIKSPSTSLYLP
+2208 SKAIKSPSASLYLP

-2229 RSVGAGALVSSDNV
+2229 RSVSAGALVSSDNV
-2243 NIDAD
+2243 NIDAN
-2248 DVNEINTSGSNEA
+2248 DVNEINNSGSNEA

-2270 VVYIGELDEDLELSD
+2270 VVYIGELNEDLELSD

-2330 KNPDGKTWLYPFDY
+2330 KNPDGKTWLYRFDC

-2352 TRKEK
+2352 ARKEK

>member
-1403 DANSDKELGDALGAN
+1403 DANSDKELGD
-1418 SDKELGDVLGMSPA
+1418 VLGMSPA

-1558 DDSPH
+1558 DDSPQ

-2186 NFIRM
+2186 DFIRM

-2248 DVNEINTSGSNEA
+2248 DVNEINNSGSNEA

-2270 VVYIGELDEDLELSD
+2270 VVYIGELNEDLELSD

-2330 KNPDGKTWLYPFDY
+2330 KNPDDKTWLYRFDC

-2352 TRKEK
+2352 ARKGK

>member
-13 ASEAA
+13 TSEVA

-136 KVEPEQE
+136 KIEPEQE

-194 AAAQP
+194 AAAQS
-199 VPDAEPAYSE
+199 VPEAEPAYSE
-209 PNTYESSYTEH
+209 PNIYESSYTEH

-261 NSSFGMESMSSTEPF
+261 NSSFGMESTSSTEPF
-276 SAYGDVQPDEAI
+276 SAYGDVQPDEAV

-326 EAKTNPFSNEPA
+326 EAKTNPFSNEPV

-375 NTAPT
+375 NTAST

-394 ALERIVETGEVRND
+394 TLERIVETGEVRND

-423 SFDGAVSATESVNLT
+423 SFGGAVSAAESVNLT

-458 QKSMDSTFMGQFLED
+458 QKSMDSTLMGQFLED

-522 SNGGLEAKSL
+522 SNSSLEAKSL
-532 ASKASFMRTESV
+532 ASKASFMRTESA
-544 VQSLNQKFQTDD
+544 VQSLNQKFQADD

-647 VVNDLAKY
+647 AVNDLAKY

-665 EEATLRQETFEKSSS
+665 EEATLRQETFERSSS

-727 VAQSAQILQESAQRK
+727 VAQSAQILQESARRK

-752 DDAYKIKKDKYYA
+752 DDAYKVKKDKYYA
-765 THQDELA
+765 THQEELA

-1021 ATGKF
+1021 ATGKL

-1403 DANSDKELGDALGAN
+1403 DANSDKELGD
-1418 SDKELGDVLGMSPA
+1418 VLGMSPA

-1558 DDSPH
+1558 DDSPQ

-1773 TWKDEVPA
+1773 TWKDEVSA

-1810 ANTYLKDSSGNYLTI
+1810 ANNYLKDSSGNYLTI

-2063 LKGSNCFGTKN
+2063 LKGSNCFGTKD
-2074 WNDYEGWNGDNMTLA
+2074 WDDYEGWNGDNMTLA

-2129 YGSSFNDGR
+2129 YGSSFNDSR

-2186 NFIRM
+2186 DFIRM

-2208 SKAIKSPSTSLYLP
+2208 SKAIKSPSASLYLP

-2229 RSVGAGALVSSDNV
+2229 RSVSAGALVSSDNV
-2243 NIDAD
+2243 NIDAN
-2248 DVNEINTSGSNEA
+2248 DVNEINNSGSNEA

-2270 VVYIGELDEDLELSD
+2270 VVYIGELNEDLELSD

-2330 KNPDGKTWLYPFDY
+2330 KNPDGKTWLYRFDC

-2352 TRKEK
+2352 ARKEK

>member
-13 ASEAA
+13 TSEVA

-136 KVEPEQE
+136 KIEPKQE

-163 NVAAQEEAK
+163 NVVAQEEAK

-261 NSSFGMESMSSTEPF
+261 NSSFGMESMSSIEPF

-1403 DANSDKELGDALGAN
+1403 DANSDKELGD
-1418 SDKELGDVLGMSPA
+1418 VLGMSPA

-1517 TVKVNGSIETIDKL
+1517 TVKVDGTKYEIDSL

-1546 VEDFYVGIERSS
+1546 VEDFYVGIESSS
-1558 DDSPH
+1558 DDSPQ

-1773 TWKDEVPA
+1773 TWKDEVSA

-1810 ANTYLKDSSGNYLTI
+1810 ANNYLKDSSGNYLTI

-1887 IWYRVE
+1887 IWYRVA

-2186 NFIRM
+2186 DFIRM

>member
-261 NSSFGMESMSSTEPF
+261 NSSFGMESTSSTEPF

-445 TSVRLNENEKSFV
+445 TSVRLNEKEKSFV

-532 ASKASFMRTESV
+532 ASKASFMRTESA
-544 VQSLNQKFQTDD
+544 VQSLNQKFQADD
-556 KHGASTKP
+556 KHGTSAKP

-608 RDEQEQGGLRAVESE
+608 RDEQEQGGLRAAESE

-742 EKVKEKQGEY
+742 ERVKEKQGEY

-1008 LKRAENKGYQFIT
+1008 LKRAESKGYQFIT

-1026 DVAALGNLTA
+1026 DVAALGNLTT

-1066 GVAAKLAQKGMS
+1066 GVAAKLTQKGMS

-1237 LTMFVV
+1237 LTLFVV
-1243 VMTIIESFTNFLA
+1243 VMTVIESFTNFLA

-1403 DANSDKELGDALGAN
+1403 DANSDKELGD
-1418 SDKELGDVLGMSPA
+1418 VLGMSPA

-1517 TVKVNGSIETIDKL
+1517 TVKVDGTKYEIDSL

-1546 VEDFYVGIERSS
+1546 VEDFYVGIESSS
-1558 DDSPH
+1558 DDSPQ

-1773 TWKDEVPA
+1773 TWKDEVSA

-1810 ANTYLKDSSGNYLTI
+1810 ANNYLKDSSGNYLTI

-1887 IWYRVE
+1887 IWYRVA

-2063 LKGSNCFGTKN
+2063 LKGSNCFGTKD
-2074 WNDYEGWNGDNMTLA
+2074 WDDYEGWNGDNMTLA

-2129 YGSSFNDGR
+2129 YGSSFNDSR

-2186 NFIRM
+2186 DFIRM

-2208 SKAIKSPSTSLYLP
+2208 SKAIKSPSASLYLP

-2229 RSVGAGALVSSDNV
+2229 RSVSAGALVSSDNV
-2243 NIDAD
+2243 NIDAN
-2248 DVNEINTSGSNEA
+2248 DVNEINNSGSNEA

-2270 VVYIGELDEDLELSD
+2270 VVYIGELNEDLELSD

-2330 KNPDGKTWLYPFDY
+2330 KNPDGKTWLYRFDC

-2352 TRKEK
+2352 ARKEK

>member
-13 ASEAA
+13 TSEVA

-136 KVEPEQE
+136 KIEPKQE

-261 NSSFGMESMSSTEPF
+261 NSSFGMESMSSIEPF

-532 ASKASFMRTESV
+532 ASKASFMRTESA
-544 VQSLNQKFQTDD
+544 VQSLNQKFQADD
-556 KHGASTKP
+556 KHGASAKP

-608 RDEQEQGGLRAVESE
+608 RDEQEQGGLRAAESE

-742 EKVKEKQGEY
+742 ERVKEKQGEY

-1128 FANVKKTNRLKNVDS
+1128 FANVKKTNKLKNVDS

-1403 DANSDKELGDALGAN
+1403 DANSDKELGD
-1418 SDKELGDVLGMSPA
+1418 VLGMSPA

-1517 TVKVNGSIETIDKL
+1517 TVKVDGTKYEIDSL

-1546 VEDFYVGIERSS
+1546 VEDFYVGIESSS
-1558 DDSPH
+1558 DDSPQ

-1773 TWKDEVPA
+1773 TWKDEVSA

-1810 ANTYLKDSSGNYLTI
+1810 ANNYLKDSSGNYLTI

-1887 IWYRVE
+1887 IWYRVA

-2063 LKGSNCFGTKN
+2063 LKGSNCFGTKD
-2074 WNDYEGWNGDNMTLA
+2074 WDDYEGWNGDNMTLA

-2129 YGSSFNDGR
+2129 YGSSFNDSR

-2186 NFIRM
+2186 DFIRM

-2208 SKAIKSPSTSLYLP
+2208 SKAIKSPSASLYLP

-2229 RSVGAGALVSSDNV
+2229 RSVSAGALVSSDNV
-2243 NIDAD
+2243 NIDAN
-2248 DVNEINTSGSNEA
+2248 DVNEINNSGSNEA

-2270 VVYIGELDEDLELSD
+2270 VVYIGELNEDLELSD

-2330 KNPDGKTWLYPFDY
+2330 KNPDGKTWLYRFDC

-2352 TRKEK
+2352 ARKEK

>member
-13 ASEAA
+13 TSEVA

-136 KVEPEQE
+136 KIEPEQE

-188 TTEPQQ
+188 TAEPQQ

-199 VPDAEPAYSE
+199 VPEAEPAYSE
-209 PNTYESSYTEH
+209 PDTYESPYTKH

-234 ADPMQAETTENAQ
+234 TDPMQAETTENAQ

-261 NSSFGMESMSSTEPF
+261 NSSFGMESTSSTEPF
-276 SAYGDVQPDEAI
+276 SAYGDVQPDEAV

-326 EAKTNPFSNEPA
+326 EAKTNPFSNEPV

-380 TPYSD
+380 SQNTASTTPYSD
-385 FLSNYDNMK
+385 FLSNYDNIK
-394 ALERIVETGEVRND
+394 TLERIVETGEVRND

-423 SFDGAVSATESVNLT
+423 SFGDAVSAAESVNLT

-516 TGTEWD
+516 TGAEWD
-522 SNGGLEAKSL
+522 SNSSLEAKSL
-532 ASKASFMRTESV
+532 ASKASFMRTESA
-544 VQSLNQKFQTDD
+544 VQSLNQKFQADD

-647 VVNDLAKY
+647 AVNDLAKY

-665 EEATLRQETFEKSSS
+665 EEATLRQETFERSSS

-727 VAQSAQILQESAQRK
+727 VAQSAQILQESARRK

-752 DDAYKIKKDKYYA
+752 DDAYKVKKDKYYA

-1403 DANSDKELGDALGAN
+1403 DANSDKELGD
-1418 SDKELGDVLGMSPA
+1418 VLGMSPA

-1558 DDSPH
+1558 DDSPQ

-1773 TWKDEVPA
+1773 TWKDEVSA

-1810 ANTYLKDSSGNYLTI
+1810 ANNYLKDSSGNYLTI

-2063 LKGSNCFGTKN
+2063 LKGSNCFGTKD
-2074 WNDYEGWNGDNMTLA
+2074 WDDYEGWNGDNMTLA

-2129 YGSSFNDGR
+2129 YGSSFNDSR

-2186 NFIRM
+2186 DFIRM

-2208 SKAIKSPSTSLYLP
+2208 SKAIKSPSASLYLP

-2229 RSVGAGALVSSDNV
+2229 RSVSAGALVSSDNV
-2243 NIDAD
+2243 NIDAN
-2248 DVNEINTSGSNEA
+2248 DVNEINNSGSNEA

-2270 VVYIGELDEDLELSD
+2270 VVYIGELNEDLELSD

-2330 KNPDGKTWLYPFDY
+2330 KNPDGKTWLYRFDC

-2352 TRKEK
+2352 ARKEK

>member
-13 ASEAA
+13 TSEVA

-136 KVEPEQE
+136 KIEPKQE

-532 ASKASFMRTESV
+532 ASKASFMRTESA
-544 VQSLNQKFQTDD
+544 VQSLNQKFQADD
-556 KHGASTKP
+556 KHGASAKP

-608 RDEQEQGGLRAVESE
+608 RDEQEQGGLRAAESE

-742 EKVKEKQGEY
+742 ERVKEKQGEY

-1008 LKRAENKGYQFIT
+1008 LKRAESKGYQFIT

-1026 DVAALGNLTA
+1026 DVAALGNLTT

-1403 DANSDKELGDALGAN
+1403 DANSDKELGD
-1418 SDKELGDVLGMSPA
+1418 VLGMSPA

-1546 VEDFYVGIERSS
+1546 VEDFYVGIESSS
-1558 DDSPH
+1558 DDSPQ

-1773 TWKDEVPA
+1773 TWKDEVSA

-1810 ANTYLKDSSGNYLTI
+1810 ANNYLKDSSGNYLTI

-2063 LKGSNCFGTKN
+2063 LKGSNCFGTKD
-2074 WNDYEGWNGDNMTLA
+2074 WDDYEGWNGDNMTLA

-2129 YGSSFNDGR
+2129 YGSSFNDSR

-2186 NFIRM
+2186 DFIRM

-2201 QSNTIDN
+2201 QSSTIDN
-2208 SKAIKSPSTSLYLP
+2208 SKAIKSPSASLYLP

-2229 RSVGAGALVSSDNV
+2229 RSVSAGALVSSDNV
-2243 NIDAD
+2243 NIDAN
-2248 DVNEINTSGSNEA
+2248 DVNEINNSGSNEA

-2270 VVYIGELDEDLELSD
+2270 VVYIGELNEDLELSD

-2330 KNPDGKTWLYPFDY
+2330 KNPDGKTWLYRFDC

-2352 TRKEK
+2352 ARKEK

>member
-13 ASEAA
+13 TSEVA

-136 KVEPEQE
+136 KIEPEQE

-188 TTEPQQ
+188 TAEPQQ

-199 VPDAEPAYSE
+199 VPEAEPAYSE
-209 PNTYESSYTEH
+209 PDTYESSYTEH

-261 NSSFGMESMSSTEPF
+261 NSSFGMESTSSTEPF
-276 SAYGDVQPDEAI
+276 SAYGDVQPDEAV

-318 DKATAEPQ
+318 DKVTAEPQ
-326 EAKTNPFSNEPA
+326 EAKTNPFSNEPV

-350 DSQSQPSPS
+350 DSESQPSPS

-380 TPYSD
+380 SQNTASTTPYSD

-394 ALERIVETGEVRND
+394 TLERIVETGEVRND

-423 SFDGAVSATESVNLT
+423 SFGGAVSAAESVNLT

-516 TGTEWD
+516 TGAEWD
-522 SNGGLEAKSL
+522 SNSSLEAKSL
-532 ASKASFMRTESV
+532 ASKASFMRTESA
-544 VQSLNQKFQTDD
+544 VQSLNQKFQADD

-647 VVNDLAKY
+647 AVNDLAKY

-665 EEATLRQETFEKSSS
+665 EEATLRQETFERSSS

-727 VAQSAQILQESAQRK
+727 VAQSAQILQESARRK

-752 DDAYKIKKDKYYA
+752 DDAYKVKKDKYYA

-1403 DANSDKELGDALGAN
+1403 DANSDKELGD
-1418 SDKELGDVLGMSPA
+1418 VLGMSPA

-1517 TVKVNGSIETIDKL
+1517 TVKVDGTKYEIDSL

-1546 VEDFYVGIERSS
+1546 VEDFYVGIESSS
-1558 DDSPH
+1558 DDSPQ

-1735 ATKYTTGNG
+1735 ATKYTTENG

-1773 TWKDEVPA
+1773 TWKDEVSA

-1810 ANTYLKDSSGNYLTI
+1810 ANSYLKDSSGNYLTI

-2032 WKEGFH
+2032 WKKGFH

-2053 RDIFDVDEMV
+2053 RDIFDVDEMI
-2063 LKGSNCFGTKN
+2063 LKGSNCFGTKD
-2074 WNDYEGWNGDNMTLA
+2074 WDDYEGWNGDNMTLA

-2129 YGSSFNDGR
+2129 YGSSFNDSR

-2186 NFIRM
+2186 DFIRM

-2208 SKAIKSPSTSLYLP
+2208 SKAIKSPSASLYLP

-2229 RSVGAGALVSSDNV
+2229 RSVSAGALVSSDNV
-2243 NIDAD
+2243 NIDAN
-2248 DVNEINTSGSNEA
+2248 DVNEINNSGSNEA

-2270 VVYIGELDEDLELSD
+2270 VVYIGELNEDLELSD

-2330 KNPDGKTWLYPFDY
+2330 KNPDGKTWLYRFDC

-2352 TRKEK
+2352 ARKEK

>member
-13 ASEAA
+13 TSEVA

-71 QKQRGGY
+71 QKQRVGY

-136 KVEPEQE
+136 KIEPKQE

-261 NSSFGMESMSSTEPF
+261 NSSFGMESMSSIEPF

-532 ASKASFMRTESV
+532 ASKASFMRTESA
-544 VQSLNQKFQTDD
+544 VQSLNQKFQADD
-556 KHGASTKP
+556 KHGASAKP

-608 RDEQEQGGLRAVESE
+608 RDEQEQGGLRAAESE

-742 EKVKEKQGEY
+742 ERVKEKQGEY

-1187 KARGKINGIK
+1187 KARGKINSIK

-1403 DANSDKELGDALGAN
+1403 DANSDKELGD
-1418 SDKELGDVLGMSPA
+1418 VLGMSPA

-1517 TVKVNGSIETIDKL
+1517 TVKVDGTKYEIDSL

-1546 VEDFYVGIERSS
+1546 VEDFYVGIESSS
-1558 DDSPH
+1558 DDSPQ

-1773 TWKDEVPA
+1773 TWKDEVSA

-1810 ANTYLKDSSGNYLTI
+1810 ANNYLKDSSGNYLTI

-1887 IWYRVE
+1887 IWYRVA

-2063 LKGSNCFGTKN
+2063 LKGSNCFGTKD
-2074 WNDYEGWNGDNMTLA
+2074 WDDYEGWNGDNMTLA

-2129 YGSSFNDGR
+2129 YGSSFNDSR

-2186 NFIRM
+2186 DFIRM

-2208 SKAIKSPSTSLYLP
+2208 SKAIKSPSASLYLP

-2229 RSVGAGALVSSDNV
+2229 RSVSAGALVSSDNV
-2243 NIDAD
+2243 NIDAN
-2248 DVNEINTSGSNEA
+2248 DVNEINNSGSNEA

-2270 VVYIGELDEDLELSD
+2270 VVYIGELNEDLELSD

-2330 KNPDGKTWLYPFDY
+2330 KNPDGKTWLYRFDC

-2352 TRKEK
+2352 ARKEK

>member
-13 ASEAA
+13 TSEVA

-136 KVEPEQE
+136 KIEPKQE

-261 NSSFGMESMSSTEPF
+261 NSSFGMESMSSIEPF

-423 SFDGAVSATESVNLT
+423 SFDGTVSATESVNLT

-532 ASKASFMRTESV
+532 ASKASFMRTESA
-544 VQSLNQKFQTDD
+544 VQSLNQKFQADD
-556 KHGASTKP
+556 KHGASAKP

-608 RDEQEQGGLRAVESE
+608 RDEQEQGGLRAAESE

-742 EKVKEKQGEY
+742 ERVKEKQGEY

-1403 DANSDKELGDALGAN
+1403 DANSDKELGD
-1418 SDKELGDVLGMSPA
+1418 VLGMSPA

-1558 DDSPH
+1558 DDSPQ

-2063 LKGSNCFGTKN
+2063 LKGSNCFGTKD
-2074 WNDYEGWNGDNMTLA
+2074 WDDYEGWNGDNMTLA

-2129 YGSSFNDGR
+2129 YGSSFNDSR

-2186 NFIRM
+2186 DFIRM

-2208 SKAIKSPSTSLYLP
+2208 SKAIKSPSASLYLP

-2229 RSVGAGALVSSDNV
+2229 RSVSAGALVSSDNV
-2243 NIDAD
+2243 NIDAN
-2248 DVNEINTSGSNEA
+2248 DVNEINNSGSNEA

-2270 VVYIGELDEDLELSD
+2270 VVYIGELNEDLELSD

-2330 KNPDGKTWLYPFDY
+2330 KNPDGKTWLYRFDC

-2352 TRKEK
+2352 ARKEK

>member
-13 ASEAA
+13 TSEVA

-136 KVEPEQE
+136 KIEPEQE

-188 TTEPQQ
+188 TAEPQQ

-199 VPDAEPAYSE
+199 VPEAEPAYSE
-209 PNTYESSYTEH
+209 PDTYESPYTKH

-234 ADPMQAETTENAQ
+234 TDPMQAETTENAQ

-261 NSSFGMESMSSTEPF
+261 NSSFGMESTSSTEPF
-276 SAYGDVQPDEAI
+276 SAYGDVQPDEAV

-326 EAKTNPFSNEPA
+326 EAKTNPFSNEPV

-380 TPYSD
+380 SQNTASTTPYSD

-394 ALERIVETGEVRND
+394 TLERIVETGEVRND

-423 SFDGAVSATESVNLT
+423 SFGGAVSAAESVNLT

-522 SNGGLEAKSL
+522 SNSSLEAKSL
-532 ASKASFMRTESV
+532 ASKASFMRTESA

-647 VVNDLAKY
+647 AVNDLAKY

-665 EEATLRQETFEKSSS
+665 EEATLRQETFERSSS

-727 VAQSAQILQESAQRK
+727 VAQSAQILQESARRK

-752 DDAYKIKKDKYYA
+752 DDAYKVKKDKYYA

-1403 DANSDKELGDALGAN
+1403 DANSDKELGD
-1418 SDKELGDVLGMSPA
+1418 VLGMSPA

-1517 TVKVNGSIETIDKL
+1517 TVKVDGTKYEIDSL

-1546 VEDFYVGIERSS
+1546 VEDFYVGIESSS
-1558 DDSPH
+1558 DDSPQ

-1773 TWKDEVPA
+1773 TWKDEVSA

-1810 ANTYLKDSSGNYLTI
+1810 ANNYLKDSSGNYLTI

-2063 LKGSNCFGTKN
+2063 LKGSNCFGTKD
-2074 WNDYEGWNGDNMTLA
+2074 WDDYEGWNGDNMTLA

-2129 YGSSFNDGR
+2129 YGSSFNDSR

-2186 NFIRM
+2186 DFIRM

-2208 SKAIKSPSTSLYLP
+2208 SKAIKSPSASLYLP

-2229 RSVGAGALVSSDNV
+2229 RSVSAGALVSSDNV
-2243 NIDAD
+2243 NIDAN
-2248 DVNEINTSGSNEA
+2248 DVNEINNSGSNEA

-2270 VVYIGELDEDLELSD
+2270 VVYIGELNEDLELSD

-2330 KNPDGKTWLYPFDY
+2330 KNPDGKTWLYRFDC

-2352 TRKEK
+2352 ARKEK

>member
-13 ASEAA
+13 TSEVA

-136 KVEPEQE
+136 KIEPKQE

-261 NSSFGMESMSSTEPF
+261 NSSFGMESMSSIEPF

-532 ASKASFMRTESV
+532 ASKASFMRTESA
-544 VQSLNQKFQTDD
+544 VQSLNQKFQADD
-556 KHGASTKP
+556 KHGASAKP

-608 RDEQEQGGLRAVESE
+608 RDEQEQGGLRAAESE

-742 EKVKEKQGEY
+742 ERVKEKQGEY

-883 SVTIALSQPELDFIR
+883 SVTIALSQPEFDFIR

-1403 DANSDKELGDALGAN
+1403 DANSDKELGD
-1418 SDKELGDVLGMSPA
+1418 VLGMSPA

-1517 TVKVNGSIETIDKL
+1517 TVKVDGTKYEIDSL

-1546 VEDFYVGIERSS
+1546 VEDFYVGIESSS
-1558 DDSPH
+1558 DDSPQ

-1773 TWKDEVPA
+1773 TWKDEVSA

-1810 ANTYLKDSSGNYLTI
+1810 ANNYLKDSSGNYLTI

-1887 IWYRVE
+1887 IWYRVA

-2063 LKGSNCFGTKN
+2063 LKGSNCFGTKD
-2074 WNDYEGWNGDNMTLA
+2074 WDDYEGWNGDNMTLA

-2129 YGSSFNDGR
+2129 YGSSFNDSR

-2186 NFIRM
+2186 DFIRM

-2208 SKAIKSPSTSLYLP
+2208 SKAIKSPSASLYLP

-2229 RSVGAGALVSSDNV
+2229 RSVSAGALVSSDNV
-2243 NIDAD
+2243 NIDAN
-2248 DVNEINTSGSNEA
+2248 DVNEINNSGSNEA

-2270 VVYIGELDEDLELSD
+2270 VVYIGELNEDLELSD

-2330 KNPDGKTWLYPFDY
+2330 KNPDGKTWLYRFDC

-2352 TRKEK
+2352 ARKEK

>member
-13 ASEAA
+13 TSEVA

-136 KVEPEQE
+136 KIEPKQE

-532 ASKASFMRTESV
+532 ASKASFMRTESA
-544 VQSLNQKFQTDD
+544 VQSLNQKFQADD
-556 KHGASTKP
+556 KHGASAKP

-608 RDEQEQGGLRAVESE
+608 RDEQEQGGLRAAESE

-665 EEATLRQETFEKSSS
+665 EEATLRQETFERSSS

-727 VAQSAQILQESAQRK
+727 VAQSAQILQESARRK

-1403 DANSDKELGDALGAN
+1403 DANSDKELGD
-1418 SDKELGDVLGMSPA
+1418 VLGMSPA

-1517 TVKVNGSIETIDKL
+1517 TVKVNGSNETIDSL

-1558 DDSPH
+1558 DDSPQ

-1773 TWKDEVPA
+1773 TWKDEVSA

-1810 ANTYLKDSSGNYLTI
+1810 ANNYLKDSSGNYLTI

-1887 IWYRVE
+1887 IWYRVA

-2129 YGSSFNDGR
+2129 YGSSFNDSR

-2186 NFIRM
+2186 DFIRM

-2208 SKAIKSPSTSLYLP
+2208 SKAIKSPSASLYLP

-2229 RSVGAGALVSSDNV
+2229 RSVSAGALVSSDNV
-2243 NIDAD
+2243 NIDAN
-2248 DVNEINTSGSNEA
+2248 DVNEINNSGSNEA

-2270 VVYIGELDEDLELSD
+2270 VVYIGELNEDLELSD

-2330 KNPDGKTWLYPFDY
+2330 KNPDGKTWLYRFDC

-2352 TRKEK
+2352 ARKEK

>member
-13 ASEAA
+13 TSEVA

-50 EDAAKKKADYNP
+50 EDAAKKKADYSP

-136 KVEPEQE
+136 KIEPEQE

-194 AAAQP
+194 AAAQS
-199 VPDAEPAYSE
+199 VPEAEPAYSE
-209 PNTYESSYTEH
+209 PNIYESSYTEH

-261 NSSFGMESMSSTEPF
+261 NSSFGMESTSSTEPF
-276 SAYGDVQPDEAI
+276 SAYGDVQPDEAV

-326 EAKTNPFSNEPA
+326 EAKTNPFSNEPV

-375 NTAPT
+375 NTAST

-394 ALERIVETGEVRND
+394 TLERIVETGEVRND

-423 SFDGAVSATESVNLT
+423 SFGGAVSAAESVNLT

-458 QKSMDSTFMGQFLED
+458 QKSMDSTLMGQFLED

-522 SNGGLEAKSL
+522 SNSSLEAKSL
-532 ASKASFMRTESV
+532 ASKASFMRTESA
-544 VQSLNQKFQTDD
+544 VQSLNQKFQADD

-647 VVNDLAKY
+647 AVNDLAKY

-665 EEATLRQETFEKSSS
+665 EEATLRQETFERSSS

-727 VAQSAQILQESAQRK
+727 VAQSAQILQESARRK

-752 DDAYKIKKDKYYA
+752 DDAYKVKKDKYYA
-765 THQDELA
+765 THQEELA

-1021 ATGKF
+1021 ATGKL

-1187 KARGKINGIK
+1187 KARGKINGIR

-1403 DANSDKELGDALGAN
+1403 DANSDKELGD
-1418 SDKELGDVLGMSPA
+1418 VLGMSPA

-1558 DDSPH
+1558 DDSPQ

-1773 TWKDEVPA
+1773 TWKDEVSA

-1810 ANTYLKDSSGNYLTI
+1810 ANNYLKDSSGNYLTI

-1887 IWYRVE
+1887 IWYRVA

-2063 LKGSNCFGTKN
+2063 LKGSNCFGTKD
-2074 WNDYEGWNGDNMTLA
+2074 WDDYEGWNGDNMTLA

-2129 YGSSFNDGR
+2129 YGSSFNDSR

-2186 NFIRM
+2186 DFIRM

-2208 SKAIKSPSTSLYLP
+2208 SKAIKSPSASLYLP

-2229 RSVGAGALVSSDNV
+2229 RSVSAGALVSSDNV
-2243 NIDAD
+2243 NIDAN
-2248 DVNEINTSGSNEA
+2248 DVNEINNSGSNEA

-2270 VVYIGELDEDLELSD
+2270 VVYIGELNEDLELSD

-2330 KNPDGKTWLYPFDY
+2330 KNPDGKTWLYRFDC

-2352 TRKEK
+2352 ARKEK

>member
-136 KVEPEQE
+136 KIEPEQE

-188 TTEPQQ
+188 TAEPQQ

-199 VPDAEPAYSE
+199 VPEAEPAYSE
-209 PNTYESSYTEH
+209 PDTYESPYTKH

-234 ADPMQAETTENAQ
+234 TDPMQAETTENAQ

-261 NSSFGMESMSSTEPF
+261 NSSFGMESTSSTEPF
-276 SAYGDVQPDEAI
+276 SAYGDVQPDEAV

-326 EAKTNPFSNEPA
+326 EAKTNPFSNEPV

-350 DSQSQPSPS
+350 DSESQPSPS

-380 TPYSD
+380 SQNTASTTPYSD

-394 ALERIVETGEVRND
+394 TLERIVETGEVRND

-423 SFDGAVSATESVNLT
+423 SFGGAVSAAESVNLT

-851 AAPVVTKSGFR
+851 AAPVITKSGFR

-898 KNKSSFTAEQRKVLE
+898 KNKSSFTAKQRKVLE

-1008 LKRAENKGYQFIT
+1008 LKRAESKGYQFIT

-1026 DVAALGNLTA
+1026 DVAALGNLTT

-1128 FANVKKTNRLKNVDS
+1128 FANVKKTNKLKNVDS

-1403 DANSDKELGDALGAN
+1403 DANSDKELGD
-1418 SDKELGDVLGMSPA
+1418 VLGMSPA

-1558 DDSPH
+1558 DDSPQ

-2063 LKGSNCFGTKN
+2063 LKGSNCFGTKD
-2074 WNDYEGWNGDNMTLA
+2074 WDDYEGWNGDNMTLA

-2129 YGSSFNDGR
+2129 YGSSFNDSR

-2186 NFIRM
+2186 DFIRM

-2208 SKAIKSPSTSLYLP
+2208 SKAIKSPSASLYLP

-2229 RSVGAGALVSSDNV
+2229 RSVSAGALVSSDNV
-2243 NIDAD
+2243 NIDAN
-2248 DVNEINTSGSNEA
+2248 DVNEINNSGSNEA

-2270 VVYIGELDEDLELSD
+2270 VVYIGELNEDLELSD

-2330 KNPDGKTWLYPFDY
+2330 KNPDGKTWLYRFDC

-2352 TRKEK
+2352 ARKEK

>member
-13 ASEAA
+13 TSEVA

-71 QKQRGGY
+71 QKQRGSY

-136 KVEPEQE
+136 KIEPEQE

-188 TTEPQQ
+188 TAEPQQ

-199 VPDAEPAYSE
+199 VPEAEPAYSE
-209 PNTYESSYTEH
+209 PDTYESSYTEH

-261 NSSFGMESMSSTEPF
+261 NSSFGMESTSSTEPF
-276 SAYGDVQPDEAI
+276 SAYGDVQPDEAV

-318 DKATAEPQ
+318 DKVTAEPQ
-326 EAKTNPFSNEPA
+326 EAKTNPFSNEPV

-350 DSQSQPSPS
+350 DSESQPSPS

-380 TPYSD
+380 SQNTASTTPYSD

-394 ALERIVETGEVRND
+394 TLERIVETGEVRND

-423 SFDGAVSATESVNLT
+423 SFGDAVSAAESVNLT

-516 TGTEWD
+516 TGAEWD
-522 SNGGLEAKSL
+522 SNSSLEAKSL
-532 ASKASFMRTESV
+532 ASKASFMRTESA
-544 VQSLNQKFQTDD
+544 VQSLNQKFQADD

-647 VVNDLAKY
+647 AVNDLAKY

-665 EEATLRQETFEKSSS
+665 EEATLRQETFERSSS

-727 VAQSAQILQESAQRK
+727 VAQSAQILQESARRK

-752 DDAYKIKKDKYYA
+752 DDAYKVKKDKYYA

-1403 DANSDKELGDALGAN
+1403 DANSDKELGD
-1418 SDKELGDVLGMSPA
+1418 VLGMSPA

-1558 DDSPH
+1558 DDSPQ

-1773 TWKDEVPA
+1773 TWKDEVSA

-1810 ANTYLKDSSGNYLTI
+1810 ANNYLKDSSGNYLTI

-2063 LKGSNCFGTKN
+2063 LKGSNCFGTKD
-2074 WNDYEGWNGDNMTLA
+2074 WDDYEGWNGDNMTLA

-2129 YGSSFNDGR
+2129 YGSSFNDSR

-2186 NFIRM
+2186 DFIRM

-2208 SKAIKSPSTSLYLP
+2208 SKAIKSPSASLYLP

-2229 RSVGAGALVSSDNV
+2229 RSVSAGALVSSDNV
-2243 NIDAD
+2243 NIDAN
-2248 DVNEINTSGSNEA
+2248 DVNEINNSGSNEA

-2270 VVYIGELDEDLELSD
+2270 VVYIGELNEDLELSD

-2330 KNPDGKTWLYPFDY
+2330 KNPDGKTWLYRFDC

-2352 TRKEK
+2352 ARKEK

>member
-13 ASEAA
+13 TSEVA

-136 KVEPEQE
+136 KIEPEQE

-188 TTEPQQ
+188 TAEPQQ

-199 VPDAEPAYSE
+199 VPEAEPAYSE
-209 PNTYESSYTEH
+209 PDTYESSYTEH

-261 NSSFGMESMSSTEPF
+261 NSSFGMESTSSTEPF
-276 SAYGDVQPDEAI
+276 SAYGDVQPDEAV

-326 EAKTNPFSNEPA
+326 EAKTNPFSNEPV

-375 NTAPT
+375 NTAST

-394 ALERIVETGEVRND
+394 TLERIVETGEVRND

-423 SFDGAVSATESVNLT
+423 SFGDAVSAAESVNLT

-483 IQEKGKI
+483 IREKGKI

-516 TGTEWD
+516 TGAEWD
-522 SNGGLEAKSL
+522 SNSSLEAKSL
-532 ASKASFMRTESV
+532 ASKASFMRTESA
-544 VQSLNQKFQTDD
+544 VQSLNQKFQADD

-647 VVNDLAKY
+647 AVNDLAKY

-665 EEATLRQETFEKSSS
+665 EEATLRQETFERSSS

-727 VAQSAQILQESAQRK
+727 VAQSAQILQESARRK
-742 EKVKEKQGEY
+742 ERVKEKQGEY
-752 DDAYKIKKDKYYA
+752 DDAYKVKKDKYYA

-1008 LKRAENKGYQFIT
+1008 LKRAESKGYQFIT

-1403 DANSDKELGDALGAN
+1403 DANSDKELGD
-1418 SDKELGDVLGMSPA
+1418 VLGMSPA

-1517 TVKVNGSIETIDKL
+1517 TVKVDGTKYEIDSL

-1546 VEDFYVGIERSS
+1546 VEDFYVGIESSS
-1558 DDSPH
+1558 DDSPQ

-1773 TWKDEVPA
+1773 TWKDEVSA

-1810 ANTYLKDSSGNYLTI
+1810 ANNYLKDSSGNYLTI

-1887 IWYRVE
+1887 IWYRVA

-2063 LKGSNCFGTKN
+2063 LKGSNCFGTKD
-2074 WNDYEGWNGDNMTLA
+2074 WDDYEGWNGDNMTLA

-2129 YGSSFNDGR
+2129 YGSSFNDSR

-2186 NFIRM
+2186 DFIRM

-2208 SKAIKSPSTSLYLP
+2208 SKAIKSPSASLYLP

-2229 RSVGAGALVSSDNV
+2229 RSVSAGALVSSDNV
-2243 NIDAD
+2243 NIDAN
-2248 DVNEINTSGSNEA
+2248 DVNEINNSGSNEA

-2270 VVYIGELDEDLELSD
+2270 VVYIGELNEDLELSD

-2330 KNPDGKTWLYPFDY
+2330 KNPDGKTWLYRFDC

-2352 TRKEK
+2352 ARKEK

>member
-136 KVEPEQE
+136 KIEPKQE

-532 ASKASFMRTESV
+532 ASKASFMRTESA
-544 VQSLNQKFQTDD
+544 VQSLNQKFQADD
-556 KHGASTKP
+556 KHGASAKP

-608 RDEQEQGGLRAVESE
+608 RDEQEQGGLRAAESE

-742 EKVKEKQGEY
+742 ERVKEKQGEY

-1403 DANSDKELGDALGAN
+1403 DANSDKELGD
-1418 SDKELGDVLGMSPA
+1418 VLGMSPA

-1558 DDSPH
+1558 DDSPQ

-1773 TWKDEVPA
+1773 TWKDEVSA

-1810 ANTYLKDSSGNYLTI
+1810 ANNYLKDSSGNYLTI

-1887 IWYRVE
+1887 IWYRVA

-2186 NFIRM
+2186 DFIRM

>member
-13 ASEAA
+13 TSEVA

-136 KVEPEQE
+136 KIEPKQE

-532 ASKASFMRTESV
+532 ASKASFMRTESA
-544 VQSLNQKFQTDD
+544 VQSLNQKFQADD
-556 KHGASTKP
+556 KHGASAKP

-608 RDEQEQGGLRAVESE
+608 RDEQEQGGLRAAESE

-742 EKVKEKQGEY
+742 ERVKEKQGEY

-1008 LKRAENKGYQFIT
+1008 LKRAESKGYQFIT

-1026 DVAALGNLTA
+1026 DVAALGNLTT

-1066 GVAAKLAQKGMS
+1066 GVAAKLTQKGMS

-1403 DANSDKELGDALGAN
+1403 DANSDKELGD
-1418 SDKELGDVLGMSPA
+1418 VLGMSPA

-1546 VEDFYVGIERSS
+1546 VEDFYVGIESSS
-1558 DDSPH
+1558 DDSPQ

-1773 TWKDEVPA
+1773 TWKDEVSA

-1810 ANTYLKDSSGNYLTI
+1810 ANNYLKDSSGNYLTI

-1887 IWYRVE
+1887 IWYRVA

-2063 LKGSNCFGTKN
+2063 LKGSNCFGTKD
-2074 WNDYEGWNGDNMTLA
+2074 WDDYEGWNGDNMTLA

-2129 YGSSFNDGR
+2129 YGSSFNDSR

-2186 NFIRM
+2186 DFIRM

-2208 SKAIKSPSTSLYLP
+2208 SKAIKSPSASLYLP

-2229 RSVGAGALVSSDNV
+2229 RSVSAGALVSSDNV
-2243 NIDAD
+2243 NIDAN
-2248 DVNEINTSGSNEA
+2248 DVNEINNSGSNEA

-2270 VVYIGELDEDLELSD
+2270 VVYIGELNEDLELSD

-2330 KNPDGKTWLYPFDY
+2330 KNPDGKTWLYRFDC

-2352 TRKEK
+2352 ARKEK

>member
-1 MAIEFF
+1 VAIEFF

-13 ASEAA
+13 TSEVA

-136 KVEPEQE
+136 KIEPEQE

-188 TTEPQQ
+188 TAEPQQ

-199 VPDAEPAYSE
+199 VPEAEPAYSE
-209 PNTYESSYTEH
+209 PDTYESSYTEH

-227 YDQNIPA
+227 YDQNIPV

-261 NSSFGMESMSSTEPF
+261 NSSFGMESTSSTEPF
-276 SAYGDVQPDEAI
+276 SAYGDVQPDEAV

-326 EAKTNPFSNEPA
+326 EAKTNPFSNEPV

-394 ALERIVETGEVRND
+394 TLERIVETGEVRND

-423 SFDGAVSATESVNLT
+423 SFGGAVSAAESVNLT

-522 SNGGLEAKSL
+522 SNGSLEAKSL
-532 ASKASFMRTESV
+532 ASKASFMRTESA

-556 KHGASTKP
+556 KHGASAKP

-647 VVNDLAKY
+647 AVNDLAKY

-665 EEATLRQETFEKSSS
+665 EEATLRQETFERSSS

-712 DEKIRGKVLAEHHKR
+712 DEKIKGKVLAEHHKR
-727 VAQSAQILQESAQRK
+727 VAQSAQILQESARRK

-752 DDAYKIKKDKYYA
+752 DDAYKVKKDKYYA

-1008 LKRAENKGYQFIT
+1008 LKRAESKGYQFIT

-1403 DANSDKELGDALGAN
+1403 DANSDKELGD
-1418 SDKELGDVLGMSPA
+1418 VLGMSPA

-1517 TVKVNGSIETIDKL
+1517 TVKVDGTKYEIDSL

-1546 VEDFYVGIERSS
+1546 VEDFYVGIESSS
-1558 DDSPH
+1558 DDSPQ

-1773 TWKDEVPA
+1773 TWKDEVSA

-1810 ANTYLKDSSGNYLTI
+1810 ANNYLKDSSGNYLTI

-1887 IWYRVE
+1887 IWYRVA

-2063 LKGSNCFGTKN
+2063 LKGSNCFGTKD
-2074 WNDYEGWNGDNMTLA
+2074 WDDYEGWNGDNMTLA

-2129 YGSSFNDGR
+2129 YGSSFNDSR

-2186 NFIRM
+2186 DFIRM

-2208 SKAIKSPSTSLYLP
+2208 SKAIKSPSASLYLP

-2229 RSVGAGALVSSDNV
+2229 RSVSAGALVSSDNV
-2243 NIDAD
+2243 NIDAN
-2248 DVNEINTSGSNEA
+2248 DVNEINNSGSNEA

-2270 VVYIGELDEDLELSD
+2270 VVYIGELNEDLELSD

-2330 KNPDGKTWLYPFDY
+2330 KNPDGKTWLYRFDC

-2352 TRKEK
+2352 ARKEK

>member
-13 ASEAA
+13 TSEVA

-136 KVEPEQE
+136 KIEPEQE

-194 AAAQP
+194 AAAQS
-199 VPDAEPAYSE
+199 VPEAEPAYSE
-209 PNTYESSYTEH
+209 PNIYESSYTEH

-261 NSSFGMESMSSTEPF
+261 NSSFGMESTSSTEPF
-276 SAYGDVQPDEAI
+276 SAYGDVQPDEAV

-326 EAKTNPFSNEPA
+326 EAKTNPFSNEPV

-375 NTAPT
+375 NTAST

-394 ALERIVETGEVRND
+394 TLERIVETGEVRND

-423 SFDGAVSATESVNLT
+423 SFGGAVSAAESVNLT

-458 QKSMDSTFMGQFLED
+458 QKSMDSTLMGQFLED

-522 SNGGLEAKSL
+522 SNSSLEAKSL
-532 ASKASFMRTESV
+532 ASKASFMRTESA
-544 VQSLNQKFQTDD
+544 VQSLNQKFQADD

-647 VVNDLAKY
+647 AVNDLAKY

-665 EEATLRQETFEKSSS
+665 EEATLRQETFERSSS

-727 VAQSAQILQESAQRK
+727 VAQSAQILQESARRK

-752 DDAYKIKKDKYYA
+752 DDAYKVKKDKYYA
-765 THQDELA
+765 THQEELA

-1403 DANSDKELGDALGAN
+1403 DANSDKELGD
-1418 SDKELGDVLGMSPA
+1418 VLGMSPA

-1558 DDSPH
+1558 DDSPQ

-1773 TWKDEVPA
+1773 TWKDEVSA

-1810 ANTYLKDSSGNYLTI
+1810 ANNYLKDSSGNYLTI

-1840 NVYHINTT
+1840 NGYHINTT

-1887 IWYRVE
+1887 IWYRVA

-2063 LKGSNCFGTKN
+2063 LKGSNCFGTKD
-2074 WNDYEGWNGDNMTLA
+2074 WDDYEGWNGDNMTLA

-2129 YGSSFNDGR
+2129 YGSSFNDSR

-2186 NFIRM
+2186 DFIRM

-2208 SKAIKSPSTSLYLP
+2208 SKAIKSPSASLYLP

-2229 RSVGAGALVSSDNV
+2229 RSVSAGALVSSDNV
-2243 NIDAD
+2243 NIDAN
-2248 DVNEINTSGSNEA
+2248 DVNEINNSGSNEA

-2270 VVYIGELDEDLELSD
+2270 VVYIGELNEDLELSD

-2330 KNPDGKTWLYPFDY
+2330 KNPDGKTWLYRFDC

-2352 TRKEK
+2352 ARKEK

>member
-13 ASEAA
+13 TSEVA

-136 KVEPEQE
+136 KIEPEQE

-188 TTEPQQ
+188 TAEPQQ

-199 VPDAEPAYSE
+199 VPEAEPAYSE
-209 PNTYESSYTEH
+209 PDTYESPYTKH

-234 ADPMQAETTENAQ
+234 TDPMQAETTENAQ
-247 VEAESVAPAPENSY
+247 VEAESVAPATENSY
-261 NSSFGMESMSSTEPF
+261 NSSFGMESTSSTEPF
-276 SAYGDVQPDEAI
+276 SAYGDVQPDEAV

-326 EAKTNPFSNEPA
+326 EAKTNPFSNEPV

-380 TPYSD
+380 SQNTASTTPYSD

-394 ALERIVETGEVRND
+394 TLERIVETGEVRND

-423 SFDGAVSATESVNLT
+423 SFGGAVSAAESVNLT

-522 SNGGLEAKSL
+522 SNSSLEAKSL
-532 ASKASFMRTESV
+532 ASKASFMRTESA

-647 VVNDLAKY
+647 AVNDLAKY

-665 EEATLRQETFEKSSS
+665 EEATLRQETFERSSS

-727 VAQSAQILQESAQRK
+727 VAQSAQILQESARRK

-752 DDAYKIKKDKYYA
+752 DDAYKVKKDKYYA

-928 VLSEWSETMKHAAET
+928 VLSEWSETMKNAAET

-1403 DANSDKELGDALGAN
+1403 DANSDKELGD
-1418 SDKELGDVLGMSPA
+1418 VLGMSPA

-1546 VEDFYVGIERSS
+1546 VEDFYVGIESSS
-1558 DDSPH
+1558 DDSPQ

-1773 TWKDEVPA
+1773 TWKDEVSA

-1810 ANTYLKDSSGNYLTI
+1810 ANNYLKDSSGNYLTI

-2063 LKGSNCFGTKN
+2063 LKGSNCFGTKD
-2074 WNDYEGWNGDNMTLA
+2074 WDDYEGWNGDNMTLA

-2129 YGSSFNDGR
+2129 YGSSFNDSR

-2186 NFIRM
+2186 DFIRM

-2208 SKAIKSPSTSLYLP
+2208 SKAIKSPSASLYLP

-2229 RSVGAGALVSSDNV
+2229 RSVSAGALVSSDNV
-2243 NIDAD
+2243 NIDAN
-2248 DVNEINTSGSNEA
+2248 DVNEINNSGSNEA

-2270 VVYIGELDEDLELSD
+2270 VVYIGELNEDLELSD

-2330 KNPDGKTWLYPFDY
+2330 KNPDGKTWLYRFDC

-2352 TRKEK
+2352 ARKEK

>member
-13 ASEAA
+13 TSEVA

-50 EDAAKKKADYNP
+50 EGAAKKKADYNP

-136 KVEPEQE
+136 KIEPKQE

-261 NSSFGMESMSSTEPF
+261 NSSFGMESTSSTEPF

-445 TSVRLNENEKSFV
+445 TSVRLNEKEKSFV

-490 TTPHER
+490 TTLHER

-532 ASKASFMRTESV
+532 ASKASFMRTESA
-544 VQSLNQKFQTDD
+544 VQSLNQKFQADD
-556 KHGASTKP
+556 KHGTSAKP

-608 RDEQEQGGLRAVESE
+608 RDEQEQGGLRAAESE

-742 EKVKEKQGEY
+742 ERVKEKQGEY

-1008 LKRAENKGYQFIT
+1008 LKRAESKGYQFIT

-1128 FANVKKTNRLKNVDS
+1128 FANVKKTNKLKNVDS

-1215 VSKAMLVIGKYVA
+1215 ISKAMLVIGKYVA

-1243 VMTIIESFTNFLA
+1243 VMTVIESFTNFLA

-1311 FDNLLEA
+1311 FDNLIENG
-1318 DTQIAINPWH
+1318 TQIVINPWH

-1403 DANSDKELGDALGAN
+1403 DAN

-1558 DDSPH
+1558 DDSPQ

-1773 TWKDEVPA
+1773 TWKDEVSA

-1810 ANTYLKDSSGNYLTI
+1810 ANNYLKDSSGNYLTI

-1887 IWYRVE
+1887 IWYRVA

-2186 NFIRM
+2186 DFIRM

>member
-261 NSSFGMESMSSTEPF
+261 NSSFGMESTSSTEPF

-445 TSVRLNENEKSFV
+445 TSVRLNEKEKSFV

-532 ASKASFMRTESV
+532 ASKASFMRTESA
-544 VQSLNQKFQTDD
+544 VQSLNQKFQADD
-556 KHGASTKP
+556 KHGTSAKP

-1008 LKRAENKGYQFIT
+1008 LKRAESKGYQFIT

-1026 DVAALGNLTA
+1026 DVAALGNLTT

-1066 GVAAKLAQKGMS
+1066 GVAAKLTQKGMS

-1403 DANSDKELGDALGAN
+1403 DANSDKELGD
-1418 SDKELGDVLGMSPA
+1418 VLGMSPA

-1558 DDSPH
+1558 DDSPQ

-1773 TWKDEVPA
+1773 TWKDEVSA

-2063 LKGSNCFGTKN
+2063 LKGSNCFGTKD
-2074 WNDYEGWNGDNMTLA
+2074 WDDYEGWNGDNMTLA

-2129 YGSSFNDGR
+2129 YGSSFNDSR

-2186 NFIRM
+2186 DFIRM

-2208 SKAIKSPSTSLYLP
+2208 SKAIKSPSASLYLP

-2229 RSVGAGALVSSDNV
+2229 RSVSAGALVSSDNV
-2243 NIDAD
+2243 NIDAN
-2248 DVNEINTSGSNEA
+2248 DVNEINNSGSNEA

-2270 VVYIGELDEDLELSD
+2270 VVYIGELNEDLELSD

-2330 KNPDGKTWLYPFDY
+2330 KNPDGKTWLYRFDC

-2352 TRKEK
+2352 ARKEK